1 LPDPGGRRGGRGC
14 YRPAAMGPRA
24 ERPGPGATAA
34 LRLGVGGAVL
44 AFVVLA
50 SVWLY
55 QPTYRPTDEP
65 SHVAYA
71 RELSHGRLPT
81 IDTPMSGDG
90 DPRLARV
97 LRSRDAVHRT
107 IWTAN
112 HPPLYYAL
120 AAVPLRIAEA
130 TAHPVGGV
138 LAARLLSV
146 GLSALGL
153 LALAWVVLQLVPGRP
168 QLAVAATGLAALL
181 PAFINVAAVVYND
194 SLAFLTSTGAL
205 AAVVAFVVRGPS
217 PGRLAAVAATVALA
231 ALARASGLV
240 VASVAGLAVLVTV
253 WWAGRGSAARRL
265 ARAVVWAGAVGAAVV
280 AVTGWFYLRNRGLY
294 GDLTGS
300 AALLERFGRVPRA
313 GVLELLGDGGFWR
326 DQQRRLWGVTA
337 NLPGSGGRL
346 SRRLWLLG
354 LVPLAGLLVAG
365 AGWLHRRARG
375 AAPPPDPRRAFAVA
389 CCLLL
394 LALLELTLAQFVSD
408 GGGAH
413 VRYLF
418 PGMVAIGLT
427 VAVGLAA
434 LPGGRR
440 GLPTVAMLAVM
451 AAANLW
457 VRWRYLGVLGVPGPP
472 LLLAAVVPLL
482 LLGLGLQAVSL
493 WRLRPAA

>member
-1 LPDPGGRRGGRGC
+1 
-14 YRPAAMGPRA
+14 
-24 ERPGPGATAA
+24 
-34 LRLGVGGAVL
+34 
-44 AFVVLA
+44 
-50 SVWLY
+50 
-55 QPTYRPTDEP
+55 
-65 SHVAYA
+65 
-71 RELSHGRLPT
+71 
-81 IDTPMSGDG
+81 
-90 DPRLARV
+90 
-97 LRSRDAVHRT
+97 
-107 IWTAN
+107 
-112 HPPLYYAL
+112 
-120 AAVPLRIAEA
+120 
-130 TAHPVGGV
+130 
-138 LAARLLSV
+138 
-146 GLSALGL
+146 
-153 LALAWVVLQLVPGRP
+153 
-168 QLAVAATGLAALL
+168 
-181 PAFINVAAVVYND
+181 
-194 SLAFLTSTGAL
+194 
-205 AAVVAFVVRGPS
+205 
-217 PGRLAAVAATVALA
+217 
-231 ALARASGLV
+231 
-240 VASVAGLAVLVTV
+240 VT
-253 WWAGRGSAARRL
+253 
-265 ARAVVWAGAVGAAVV
+265 
-280 AVTGWFYLRNRGLY
+280 T
-294 GDLTGS
+294 
-300 AALLERFGRVPRA
+300 
-313 GVLELLGDGGFWR
+313 
-326 DQQRRLWGVTA
+326 

-354 LVPLAGLLVAG
+354 VVPLAGLLVAG

-472 LLLAAVVPLL
+472 PLLAAVVPLL